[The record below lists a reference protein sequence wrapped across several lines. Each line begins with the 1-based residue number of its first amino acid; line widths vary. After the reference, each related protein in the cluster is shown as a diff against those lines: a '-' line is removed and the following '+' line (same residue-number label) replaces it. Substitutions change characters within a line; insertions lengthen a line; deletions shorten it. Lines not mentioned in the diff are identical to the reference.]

1 MMVEEREYS
10 NNEEQLVVFKLGREE
25 YGVSILNV
33 QEIKRITEITRV
45 PYTPEFIKGVMN
57 LRGSV
62 LPVFDLKKRLDLPDN
77 AYSDDARIVIVKV
90 DEVTLGVIVDAVS
103 EVLTIGQENIEPP
116 QVVAGGVI
124 ANYLSGIGK
133 INSRLLILLDINS
146 IIGTGQDNIK

>member
-1 MMVEEREYS
+1 MAEKTYS
-10 NNEEQLVVFKLGREE
+10 NNELQLVAFKLGREE
-25 YGVSILNV
+25 YGISILQV
-33 QEIKRITEITRV
+33 QEIKRMTDITRV
-45 PYTPEFIKGVMN
+45 PHTPDYLKGVMN

-77 AYSDDARIVIVKV
+77 EYSDDARIVIVKV
-90 DEVTLGVIVDAVS
+90 DEITLGVIVDAVS

-133 INSRLLILLDINS
+133 INDRLLILLDINS
-146 IIGTGQDNIK
+146 IIGTGQDTVK

>member
-10 NNEEQLVVFKLGREE
+10 NNEEQLVVFKLAREE

-77 AYSDDARIVIVKV
+77 EYSDDARIVIVKV

-133 INSRLLILLDINS
+133 INDRLLILLDINS
-146 IIGTGQDNIK
+146 IIGTGQDTVK

>member
-1 MMVEEREYS
+1 MAEKTYS
-10 NNEEQLVVFKLGREE
+10 NNELQLVAFKLGREE
-25 YGVSILNV
+25 YGISILQV
-33 QEIKRITEITRV
+33 QEIKRMTEITRV
-45 PYTPEFIKGVMN
+45 PHTPDYLKGVMN

-77 AYSDDARIVIVKV
+77 EYSDDARIVIVKV
-90 DEVTLGVIVDAVS
+90 DEITLGVIVDAVS

-133 INSRLLILLDINS
+133 INDRLLILLDINS
-146 IIGTGQDNIK
+146 IIGTGQDTVK

>member
-1 MMVEEREYS
+1 MAEKTYS
-10 NNEEQLVVFKLGREE
+10 NNELQLVAFKLGREE
-25 YGVSILNV
+25 YGISILQV
-33 QEIKRITEITRV
+33 QEIKRMTDITRV
-45 PYTPEFIKGVMN
+45 PHTPDYLKGVMN

-133 INSRLLILLDINS
+133 INDRLLILLDINS
-146 IIGTGQDNIK
+146 IIGTGQDTVK